1 MTVFGVDSTMGT
13 GHDQGCGRWRVPPG
27 PVPIVRRWPEE
38 FAVFNPLS
46 GHTHFLDP
54 VAGGL
59 VELLCRSEQPTEVLR
74 ARVAEWLELD
84 DDAAL
89 AANVDAILARLAD
102 EGLVEP
108 LP

>member
-1 MTVFGVDSTMGT
+1 MTASGVATTTAHRQRPAGD
-13 GHDQGCGRWRVPPG
+13 RWRVPPG
-27 PVPIVRRWPEE
+27 PAPIVRRWPEE

-59 VELLCRSEQPTEVLR
+59 VDLLSRSEQSTETLR
-74 ARVAEWLELD
+74 TRVAEWLELD
-84 DDAAL
+84 ADAAL
-89 AANVDAILARLAD
+89 AANVDAMLARLAD

-108 LP
+108 VP